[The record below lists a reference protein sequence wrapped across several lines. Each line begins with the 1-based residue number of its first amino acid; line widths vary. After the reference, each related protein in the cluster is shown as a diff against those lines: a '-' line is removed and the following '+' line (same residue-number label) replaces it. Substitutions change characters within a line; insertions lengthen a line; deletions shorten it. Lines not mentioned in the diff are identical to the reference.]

1 MSRDPTIKN
10 VVLLA
15 LCQALAMSC
24 MSLSMTSSALVGQ
37 SLAPDPSLVTIP
49 LALQY
54 VGTLI
59 ATMPASF
66 SMKRFGRRIGLSLG
80 AGLGLLSGL
89 IAAAG
94 IYIDSFWIFAAGSL
108 ILGFFNGHVLFYRF
122 AAADTASEA
131 FRSRAISLVLAGGLL
146 AAFIGPE
153 LAKQTR
159 DLFEPALFAG
169 GYASVSVL
177 SLLSIVLLQFI
188 RIPRP
193 ARSEARSGG
202 RPIGTILRQPA
213 AIVAI
218 FCGMVGYGA
227 MNIIMVSTPMA
238 MVANHHPFESA
249 ALVIQ
254 WHLVGMYLPSFFTG
268 SIIHRIGVIPV
279 LAGGALLILAAIGVN
294 LSGIQLPQFLSA
306 LVLLGVGWNFLY
318 IGGSTLLTE
327 CYSPRGKSQGSRA

>member
-1 MSRDPTIKN
+1 MYRDPTIKN

-37 SLAPDPSLVTIP
+37 ALSSDPGLVTIP

-66 SMKRFGRRIGLSLG
+66 SMKRFGRRVGLSLG
-80 AGLGLLSGL
+80 AGLGLLAGL

-94 IYIDSFWIFAAGSL
+94 ICIESFWVFALGSL

-122 AAADTASEA
+122 AAADTASEG
-131 FRSRAISLVLAGGLL
+131 FRSRAILAGLGRRPV

-177 SLLSIVLLQFI
+177 SLLSIMLLQFI

-193 ARSEARSGG
+193 AQSAARGGG
-202 RPIGTILRQPA
+202 RPISTILRQPS

-218 FCGMVGYGA
+218 ACGMVGYGA

-249 ALVIQ
+249 AMVIQ

-268 SIIHRIGVIPV
+268 SVIHRIGVMPV
-279 LAGGALLILAAIGVN
+279 LAGG
-294 LSGIQLPQFLSA
+294 Q
-306 LVLLGVGWNFLY
+306 
-318 IGGSTLLTE
+318 
-327 CYSPRGKSQGSRA
+327 C